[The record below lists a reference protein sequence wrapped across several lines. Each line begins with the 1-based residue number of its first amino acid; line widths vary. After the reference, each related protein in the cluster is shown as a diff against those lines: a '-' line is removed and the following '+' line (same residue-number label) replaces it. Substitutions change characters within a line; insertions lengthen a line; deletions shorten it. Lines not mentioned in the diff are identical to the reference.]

1 MEERKQNNNEQTL
14 GRAGQDKY
22 TEGGGHGHD
31 NDLSQDGAKENVVF
45 QQQSQKGKQQVDA
58 DLDKEQDRAM
68 EDQDL

>member
-1 MEERKQNNNEQTL
+1 MKERKNNHEQTL

-22 TEGGGHGHD
+22 TESGNKGQD

-58 DLDKEQDRAM
+58 DLDKEQDKAID
-68 EDQDL
+68 DQDL